1 MKYTRKDAQTKI
13 EQLDEQ
19 IVKMMAQIEDVRKNT
34 IDSDKDDFEKLV
46 ITYEESSNNVKYKFY
61 TYIIDNYYMSHGLFL

>member
-19 IVKMMAQIEDVRKNT
+19 IVKLMAQIEDVRKNT
-34 IDSDKDDFEKLV
+34 IDSDKEDFEKLV
-46 ITYEESSNNVKYKFY
+46 NAYEESSSNVKYKFY
-61 TYIIDNYYMSHGLFL
+61 AYIIDNHYLNYGLFL